1 MDAVK
6 LKKELSCACPA
17 LELLEQEPMARHTSF
32 RIGGAVKLMAR
43 VKSEAEFAA
52 ALKIAAQ
59 NGVNPFVL
67 GNGTNVLAGDGEL
80 DEFVILTV
88 GGLDTLGL
96 TGEAEIT
103 CGAGVPLSRLAVF
116 AMEHSLTGLEFAHG
130 IPGTLGGGMA
140 MNAVLPSSILI
151 LLVSPRAMPLKN
163 TWLPMRMM

>member
-59 NGVNPFVL
+59 NCDSDRRR
-67 GNGTNVLAGDGEL
+67 AGH
-80 DEFVILTV
+80 
-88 GGLDTLGL
+88 
-96 TGEAEIT
+96 TGAD
-103 CGAGVPLSRLAVF
+103 R
-116 AMEHSLTGLEFAHG
+116 
-130 IPGTLGGGMA
+130 
-140 MNAVLPSSILI
+140 
-151 LLVSPRAMPLKN
+151 
-163 TWLPMRMM
+163 